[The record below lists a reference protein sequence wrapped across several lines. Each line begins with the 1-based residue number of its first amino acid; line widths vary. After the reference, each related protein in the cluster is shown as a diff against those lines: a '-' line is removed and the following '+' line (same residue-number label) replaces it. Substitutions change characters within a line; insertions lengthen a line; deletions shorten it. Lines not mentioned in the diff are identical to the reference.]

1 MKASRVLSLVAGLL
15 LGASQGAFADV
26 TFTVS
31 DTPGHW
37 FDAGPA
43 WDLDGGRSL
52 AVIAPGQT
60 VHFTQT
66 VGPKAM
72 ESYHT
77 ITNLVWPTAANGP
90 VGPMGIEDAANKD
103 DHEVTLT
110 TPGLYVWVCK
120 LHPYMLGAVI
130 VDNTNTHSTSASDPS
145 NIFQGASFDLGDQN
159 GSLTMLGADAL
170 ALVQGTPGKV
180 TFKDTDDVAARLLR
194 AFFIVTNPSNWKDYR
209 KANLPSPHNV
219 YQPVYPNVPV
229 HANNGP
235 VSVDLKT
242 YLLGKNYDGKV
253 IEAQHKPSQNGIG
266 EVWVDTAYE
275 LTQKKNGP
283 PNNEEWFPGT
293 MTVVSATTWDVKR
306 KIALPEQKMNNGH
319 NFWTSHDQEQI
330 YQTEW
335 HGNSL
340 YVINRHDGKLI
351 QEIDLVNGSEVQDP
365 KFNGKKCH
373 DPAHVMTRVDTQQVH
388 VGCNGDDSVLEFDRD
403 PNTGRLSINRFIP
416 MSVNP
421 GVDKQT
427 QPHAHWMGFDGWSMI
442 TPNSNTSDSTLFNFP
457 GNEIIRKEHTGTL
470 PIATGM
476 MPDSSINYVSNY
488 LGDTISVMCGHYPP
502 VSGPY
507 AGCASG
513 THHKDINLLKGYDP
527 VAGTN
532 DSSIPGGV
540 TKGPYG
546 GFSVQTPVSPDGKFV
561 IQGNTF
567 SGTITIIRTA
577 KDNNDPDTHDEIVR
591 SIPCDPGCHGVNF
604 GAKKGGGYYAYV
616 TSKFANRVIVLDY
629 DPNNDGKADDAVIAG
644 AVVLANDNV
653 PKDDQ
658 ITGNRGQGGQGVLA
672 VPNVYNGWVQELPVR
687 YKAQLTRE
695 QRNPIG
701 PLPGRNP
708 HDK

>member
-1 MKASRVLSLVAGLL
+1 MKLRRVLPLVAGLL
-15 LGASQGAFADV
+15 LGASQAAVAAEPAV

-31 DTPGHW
+31 DTPGYW

-43 WDLDGGRSL
+43 WNLAGSRSL
-52 AVIAPGQT
+52 AVVAPNQK
-60 VHFTQT
+60 VRFTQT

-77 ITNLVWPTAANGP
+77 ITNLVWPTAAHGP
-90 VGPMGIEDAANKD
+90 VGPMLLEAPANKE

-110 TPGLYVWVCK
+110 VPGLYVWVCK

-130 VDNTNTHSTSASDPS
+130 VDDPNTQSTPTSDS
-145 NIFQGASFDLGDQN
+145 TNAFNGASFDLGDQN
-159 GSLTMLGADAL
+159 GDLSLLGADAV
-170 ALVQGTPGKV
+170 ALLQGTPGKITV
-180 TFKDTDDVAARLLR
+180 KDTSDVAARLLR

-209 KANLPSPHNV
+209 KANLPSPQNI
-219 YQPVYPNVPV
+219 YQPLYPSVPV
-229 HANNGP
+229 HANSGP

-242 YLLGKNYDGKV
+242 YLLGKNYDGGV

-275 LTQKKNGP
+275 LSAGK
-283 PNNEEWFPGT
+283 EEWFPGT
-293 MTVVSATTWDVKR
+293 MTVVSATGWNVKR

-319 NFWTSHDQEQI
+319 NFWTSHDQKEI

-335 HGNSL
+335 HGNSV
-340 YVINRHDGKLI
+340 YVINRHNGKLI
-351 QEIDLVNGSEVQDP
+351 QEIDLVDGTEVQDP
-365 KFNGKKCH
+365 KFNGQKCH
-373 DPAHVMTRVDTQQVH
+373 DPAHAMTRVDTQQLH
-388 VGCNGDDSVLEFDRD
+388 VGCNGDDAVVEFDRD
-403 PNTGRLSINRFIP
+403 PTTGRLSINRFIP
-416 MSVNP
+416 MSQN
-421 GVDKQT
+421 GGSQT
-427 QPHAHWMGFDGWSMI
+427 QPHAHWMGFDGKSMI
-442 TPNSNTSDSTLFNFP
+442 TPNSNTGDSTLFSFP
-457 GNEIIRKEHTGTL
+457 GNAILRKELTGGL

-488 LGDTISVMCGHYPP
+488 LGDTISVMCGQYPP

-507 AGCASG
+507 AACVPG
-513 THHKDINLLKGYDP
+513 TNLKNISLLKGYNPGD
-527 VAGTN
+527 GTN
-532 DSSIPGGV
+532 DGSIPGGV
-540 TKGPYG
+540 AKGPYG

-561 IQGNTF
+561 IQGNTL

-577 KDNNDPDTHDEIVR
+577 KDNNDPNTRDEIVR

-616 TSKFANRVIVLDY
+616 TSKFANRLIVLDY
-629 DPNNDGKADDAVIAG
+629 DPNNDGNANDAVIAG

-658 ITGNRGQGGQGVLA
+658 IVGNRGMGAQGVQP
-672 VPNVYNGWVQELPVR
+672 VPNVYNGWVQELPVG
-687 YKAQLTRE
+687 YKAQLTRK

-708 HDK
+708 HDE